1 MNVKAHE
8 RVHIPLLV
16 VLVVA
21 AIASVAAAKAATAPK
36 LPDLPVSFVV
46 CPDGK
51 SIPLQAGVTY
61 QASKFPIALRLTPPD
76 GSWSGGQWKTAS
88 AGCDASGGGFPGYPP
103 YYGWV
108 SFGHGS
114 GASLPRGSVVIS
126 TSYGQTPSAAT
137 AVNRLRNGL
146 PRNEASYQP
155 TTRIRLAGF
164 YGYQFDGQIIGER
177 HIFLP
182 FTKPGGAAGGGPD
195 HIEFEA
201 GWVFRIIVLNVRG
214 KTVVIYIANVALPAN
229 RFPAFLNQA
238 NRILRTLAFPKGA

>member
-1 MNVKAHE
+1 MKADK
-8 RVHIPLLV
+8 RVHTPMLA

-21 AIASVAAAKAATAPK
+21 AIASAAAAKAATASK
-36 LPDLPVSFVV
+36 LPELPLSYVI
-46 CPDGK
+46 CPTGK

-88 AGCDASGGGFPGYPP
+88 AGCDASGGGFAGYPP

-108 SFGHGS
+108 AFGHGS
-114 GASLPRGSVVIS
+114 GVRPPRGSVVIS

-137 AVNRLRNGL
+137 AVHRLRNGL
-146 PRNEASYQP
+146 PRNEATYQA
-155 TTRIRLAGF
+155 TTRTRLAGF
-164 YGYQFDGQIIGER
+164 YGYQFDGKIVGER

-195 HIEFEA
+195 AIEFEA

-214 KTVVIYIANVALPAN
+214 KTVIVYIANVGLPAN
-229 RFPAFLNQA
+229 QFPAFLNQT

>member
-1 MNVKAHE
+1 MKPLE
-8 RVHIPLLV
+8 RLRIPILALLA
-16 VLVVA
+16 VA
-21 AIASVAAAKAATAPK
+21 GIASVTAARAATGPK
-36 LPDLPVSFVV
+36 LPDLPMSFVI
-46 CPDGK
+46 CPVGK

-88 AGCDASGGGFPGYPP
+88 AGCAASGGGFGGYPP

-108 SFGHGS
+108 AVGHGA
-114 GASLPRGSVVIS
+114 GASPPRGSIVIS

-137 AVNRLRNGL
+137 AVTRLRNGL
-146 PRNEASYQP
+146 PRNEVTYKP
-155 TTRIRLAGF
+155 LTRVRLADF
-164 YGYQFDGQIIGER
+164 YGYQFDGQIVGEH

-195 HIEFEA
+195 AIELEA

-214 KTVVIYIANVALPAN
+214 KTLVIYIANVALAAN
-229 RFPAFLNQA
+229 QFPAFLTKA

>member
-1 MNVKAHE
+1 MKADK
-8 RVHIPLLV
+8 RVHIPMLA

-21 AIASVAAAKAATAPK
+21 AIASVAAANAATASK
-36 LPDLPVSFVV
+36 LPELPLSYVV
-46 CPDGK
+46 CPTGK

-88 AGCDASGGGFPGYPP
+88 AGCAASGGGFAGYPP

-108 SFGHGS
+108 AFGHGA
-114 GASLPRGSVVIS
+114 GASPPRGSIVIS

-137 AVNRLRNGL
+137 AVTRLRNGL
-146 PRNEASYQP
+146 PRNEVTYKP
-155 TTRIRLAGF
+155 LTRVRLAGF
-164 YGYQFDGQIIGER
+164 YGYQFDGQIVGER

-195 HIEFEA
+195 AIELEA

-214 KTVVIYIANVALPAN
+214 KTVVIYIANVALPPN
-229 RFPAFLNQA
+229 QFPTFLTKA